1 MEKNGFYLMDNMEE
15 SVRLEV
21 KTDPEAVREEARW
34 CGVKPGMR
42 VMDAG
47 CGPGLTS
54 ALLLDLL
61 QPGGEVLGVDYMEPR
76 IRDAREKHGERPGM
90 DFLLHD
96 LRQPLP
102 PMEPFD
108 LIWIRFVLEYNLRE
122 SLDIVRNLTACLK
135 PDGWLC
141 LMDLDYN
148 CLSHYP
154 LPESMDKTLH
164 EGMKL
169 FERDLNFDPYAGR
182 KLYSYLYDLEYRDV
196 EVRMKAHH
204 LIYGDVRASDLF
216 NWTKKL
222 EVAAV
227 QVQGAFD
234 DYPGGYQG
242 FFSDFN
248 AFFNDPRRFT
258 YTPMILCKGR
268 KPSADS
274 GTTVG

>member
-1 MEKNGFYLMDNMEE
+1 MEKHGFYLMDNKEE

-54 ALLLDLL
+54 ALLLELL
-61 QPGGEVLGVDYMEPR
+61 QPGGEMLGVDYMEPR
-76 IRDAREKHGERPGM
+76 IRDAREKYGERPGM
-90 DFLLHD
+90 AFLLHD

-108 LIWIRFVLEYNLRE
+108 LIWVRFVLEYNLRE

-135 PDGWLC
+135 PEGRLC
-141 LMDLDYN
+141 LMDLDHN

-154 LPESMDKTLH
+154 LTESMETTLQ
-164 EGMKL
+164 EGMKR
-169 FERDLNFDPYAGR
+169 FQRDLNFDPYAGR
-182 KLYSYLYDLEYRDV
+182 K
-196 EVRMKAHH
+196 H
-204 LIYGDVRASDLF
+204 
-216 NWTKKL
+216 
-222 EVAAV
+222 
-227 QVQGAFD
+227 
-234 DYPGGYQG
+234 DYPGGYRG
-242 FFSDFN
+242 FFSDFD

-268 KPSADS
+268 KPSAGS
-274 GTTVG
+274 GSTGE

>member
-1 MEKNGFYLMDNMEE
+1 MEKHGFYLMDNKEE

-54 ALLLDLL
+54 ALLLELL
-61 QPGGEVLGVDYMEPR
+61 QPGGEMLGVDYMEPR
-76 IRDAREKHGERPGM
+76 IRDAREKYGERPGM
-90 DFLLHD
+90 EFLLHD

-108 LIWIRFVLEYNLRE
+108 LIWVRFVLEYNLRE
-122 SLDIVRNLTACLK
+122 SLDIVRNLTAFLK
-135 PDGWLC
+135 PDGLLC
-141 LMDLDYN
+141 LMDLDNN

-154 LPESMDKTLH
+154 LPPKMEGILLGSMDRMQA
-164 EGMKL
+164 E
-169 FERDLNFDPYAGR
+169 FNFDPFAGR
-182 KLYSYLYDLEYRDV
+182 KLYSYLYDLGYRHNM
-196 EVRMKAHH
+196 VRLKAHH
-204 LIYGDVRASDLF
+204 LIYGSVRASDLF

-234 DYPGGYQG
+234 DYPGGYRG
-242 FFSDFN
+242 FFSDFD

-268 KPSADS
+268 KPSAGS
-274 GTTVG
+274 GSTGE